1 MSELNWHLPAAHF
14 HRCFST
20 LQSLT
25 NWWAHFSSI
34 CFSSSSEHVD
44 TEDTEHEFP
53 ACFYSRELSLENKRK
68 KKSWGFTS
76 EWAAGDLRCIYVC
89 SLLFLCFIFEEK
101 NKPRRDQS
109 HIWVNQMSSRAA
121 TYVAVC
127 FWRFLSAVIG
137 VFLSF
142 FFFSPSL
149 PRGEIRP
156 EVTFRFGLVL
166 KDTRADVML
175 AVTEC
180 FEWSLCVKWKDLWWL
195 MCWVSLMTLE
205 FFQRG
210 FLKPLTSRK
219 IHECW

>member
-34 CFSSSSEHVD
+34 CFSSSSEHED

-142 FFFSPSL
+142 FFFSIVASGRNSSRGHLSL
-149 PRGEIRP
+149 WPRAQGHSSGWDARCYW
-156 EVTFRFGLVL
+156 VFWMKLV
-166 KDTRADVML
+166 
-175 AVTEC
+175 C
-180 FEWSLCVKWKDLWWL
+180 
-195 MCWVSLMTLE
+195 
-205 FFQRG
+205 
-210 FLKPLTSRK
+210 
-219 IHECW
+219 